1 MPAYDISLWDY
12 LKYAAHVGSEK
23 TGEAEF
29 FKLKDRL
36 KMSLRVCDGLMYM
49 NIDKKV
55 AHRDIKLRSV
65 FK

>member
-12 LKYAAHVGSEK
+12 LKYAAHVKSEI
-23 TGEAEF
+23 TGTDDF
-29 FKLKDRL
+29 FSLKDRME
-36 KMSLRVCDGLMYM
+36 MSLRICDGLLYM
-49 NIDKKV
+49 NCDKDV